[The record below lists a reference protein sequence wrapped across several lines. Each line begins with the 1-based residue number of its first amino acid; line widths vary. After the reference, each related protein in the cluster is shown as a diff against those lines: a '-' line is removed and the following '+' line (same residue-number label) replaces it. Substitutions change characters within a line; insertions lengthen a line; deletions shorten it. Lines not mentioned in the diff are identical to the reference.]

1 VGVARASSV
10 PTLPTPAPASS
21 FSALAPHGR
30 GDEDDVSLC
39 RSCRLKSPEY
49 GCTACWSAMV
59 TVVDCSGWTWTGE
72 AGAERSGSL
81 GEVLV
86 DDADVDV
93 GRPQPSGTPPWMVA
107 RGC

>member
-1 VGVARASSV
+1 
-10 PTLPTPAPASS
+10 
-21 FSALAPHGR
+21 
-30 GDEDDVSLC
+30 
-39 RSCRLKSPEY
+39 
-49 GCTACWSAMV
+49 MV